1 MYVMLSFLLLG
12 LSLSAPIGPINAAM
26 LDRGIKR
33 GFVHAWMVGAGGM
46 LADVI
51 MIVLIYFGLVH
62 FLTTPFMKT
71 FLWLFGCFVLLYTGI
86 ESVIS
91 AGKLKTEGYK
101 SEETL
106 AKSFFTGFLMAIS
119 SPLSILFWLG
129 IYGSVLAETI
139 AKYDRNHVLLY
150 TGIMFVGIILWD
162 LIMASLASVFRKF
175 LTPRGLSFIS
185 VVSGLSLIGFGLHF
199 GIKAFHALFVS

>member
-26 LDRGIKR
+26 LDKGIKR
-33 GFVHAWMVGAGGM
+33 GFMHAWMVGVGGM
-46 LADVI
+46 IADVI
-51 MIVLIYFGLVH
+51 LITLIYFGLVH

-71 FLWLFGCFVLLYTGI
+71 FLWLFGCFILLYSGI
-86 ESVIS
+86 ESVIG
-91 AGKLKTEGYK
+91 AGKMKDPAYR

-106 AKSFFTGFLMAIS
+106 TRSFFTGLMMALS

-129 IYGSVLAETI
+129 IYGSVLAETV

-162 LIMASLASVFRKF
+162 LIMASLASIFRNYV
-175 LTPRGLSFIS
+175 TPRGLSLIS
-185 VVSGLSLIGFGLHF
+185 IISGLSLIGFGLHF
-199 GIKAFHALFVS
+199 GLKAFQALFA